1 MDLWAF
7 ERFKE
12 HFEQANVLKPTKA
25 HLLLNMYDRKTRL
38 GAEAFEAIDAL
49 DLPVLE
55 TRIAQRVA
63 YAEAVVEGKGVFEH
77 RDPKAKAELVALTK
91 ELLTHMK

>member
-1 MDLWAF
+1 MDLRAIQK
-7 ERFKE
+7 FKE
-12 HFEQANVLKPTKA
+12 HFEQANLLKPTKA
-25 HLLLNMYDRKTRL
+25 HLLLNMYDGKTRL
-38 GAEAFEAIDAL
+38 GADAFEAVDAL
-49 DLPVLE
+49 ELPVLD
-55 TRIAQRVA
+55 TKIAQRVA